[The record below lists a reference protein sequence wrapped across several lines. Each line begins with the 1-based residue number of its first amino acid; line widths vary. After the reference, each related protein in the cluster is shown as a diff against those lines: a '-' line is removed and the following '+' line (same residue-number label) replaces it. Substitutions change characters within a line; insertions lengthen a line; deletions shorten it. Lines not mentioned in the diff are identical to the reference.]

1 MGSRKTTVTGED
13 QFTAQC
19 GALFIGVGSGNAPRG
34 ARNEEVRPDT
44 IVMDD
49 FDTDEDCR
57 NPDTVDKNGN
67 GLSKHYMVH
76 VRFQTLC
83 WSSLTETSLRIT
95 AA

>member
-1 MGSRKTTVTGED
+1 MAFEKNRRIINDYGEQENHGHWRGSV
-13 QFTAQC
+13 TAQC

-67 GLSKHYMVH
+67 GLSRHYMVH

-83 WSSLTETSLRIT
+83 W
-95 AA
+95 